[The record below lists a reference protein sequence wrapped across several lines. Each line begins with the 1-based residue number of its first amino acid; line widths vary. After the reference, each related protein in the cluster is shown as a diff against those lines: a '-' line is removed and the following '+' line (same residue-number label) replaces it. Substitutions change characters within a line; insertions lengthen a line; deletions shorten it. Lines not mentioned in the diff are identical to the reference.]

1 MVNDYYICSTPMFKC
16 MLRTAGIFA
25 FHFPGLFLM
34 LKYFMIIIMVIIMV
48 LPALNLMDHIYIY
61 TPYIFL
67 MHCVPKKILFR
78 FTVQAKRL
86 RRMSLSE
93 S

>member
-1 MVNDYYICSTPMFKC
+1 MFKC

-34 LKYFMIIIMVIIMV
+34 LKYFMIIIMV

-61 TPYIFL
+61 IYPLYFL
-67 MHCVPKKILFR
+67 DALCPQENSFSIYS
-78 FTVQAKRL
+78 T
-86 RRMSLSE
+86 S
-93 S
+93 